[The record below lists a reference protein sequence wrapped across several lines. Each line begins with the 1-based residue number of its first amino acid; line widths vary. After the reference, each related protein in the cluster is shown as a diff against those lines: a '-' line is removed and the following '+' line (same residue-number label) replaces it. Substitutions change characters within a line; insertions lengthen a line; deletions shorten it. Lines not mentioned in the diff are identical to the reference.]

1 MHVCAQVS
9 EQVLQQSIYQ
19 YRKSHPEATDAEVIR
34 HVARNKVPGTV
45 AGSPKWHAARLG
57 DLLAMVKQWGMPHF
71 FLTLTA
77 GDRNHN
83 GDQWEEVR
91 GMRCFMR

>member
-1 MHVCAQVS
+1 VS
-9 EQVLQQSIYQ
+9 EQALHEAVHK
-19 YRKSHPEATDAEVIR
+19 YRRQHPNATDAEVIR
-34 HVARNKVPGTV
+34 HVAKHKVPGSIVGT
-45 AGSPKWHAARLG
+45 PKWHAARLA

-77 GDRNHN
+77 GDRCHN

-91 GMRCFMR
+91 A